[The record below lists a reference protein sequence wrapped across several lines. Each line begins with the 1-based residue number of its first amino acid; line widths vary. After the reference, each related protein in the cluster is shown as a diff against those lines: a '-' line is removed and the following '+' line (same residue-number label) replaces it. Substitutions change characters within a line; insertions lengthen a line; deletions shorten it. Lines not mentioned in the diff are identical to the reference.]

1 MRVHGVVCAP
11 HNRHRSVAV
20 IVIVIAVAITI
31 AVAVPVAVI
40 VVVAGVVMHHHA
52 PALVHRHDTTA
63 KGQGADHDCEG
74 DKNGGNE
81 STHGIFPG
89 SLS

>member
-1 MRVHGVVCAP
+1 MRVHGIVCAP
-11 HNRHRSVAV
+11 HNRHRSV
-20 IVIVIAVAITI
+20 IVIS
-31 AVAVPVAVI
+31 
-40 VVVAGVVMHHHA
+40 VVVAIMIPVPVPIIMVAAGIVMYHHA

-63 KGQGADHDCEG
+63 QGQGADYDSEG

-81 STHGIFPG
+81 SAHGIFPG

>member
-1 MRVHGVVCAP
+1 MRVRGIVCAP
-11 HNRHRSVAV
+11 HNRHRSVVAISV
-20 IVIVIAVAITI
+20 VVAIT
-31 AVAVPVAVI
+31 VPIPII
-40 VVVAGVVMHHHA
+40 VMVAGVVMHHHA